1 MVRNR
6 EGQVEFATALR
17 IGIAAK
23 HRAITRLG
31 NSLRRDETKSSNRAI
46 RYLLGTSCPPI
57 GHEIDLARKVAV
69 HAPERIDVGRPE
81 ALAHSAASDEVRVP
95 DDEVCLR
102 PDLPPRIGSEEHKS
116 ELQSL
121 MRISYA

>member
-69 HAPERIDVGRPE
+69 HAPARIDVGRPE
-81 ALAHSAASDEVRVP
+81 ALADSAASDEGRGP
-95 DDEVCLR
+95 DDEEIGRTSCRERVC
-102 PDLPPRIGSEEHKS
+102 
-116 ELQSL
+116 
-121 MRISYA
+121 

>member
-17 IGIAAK
+17 IEIAAT

-31 NSLRRDETKSSNRAI
+31 NSLRRDATKSSTRAI

-69 HAPERIDVGRPE
+69 HATARIDVGRPE
-81 ALAHSAASDEVRVP
+81 ALAHPAASADARRVGNEC
-95 DDEVCLR
+95 DWTSR
-102 PDLPPRIGSEEHKS
+102 PVVSW
-116 ELQSL
+116 
-121 MRISYA
+121 